1 MCSMN
6 NTELNLNTEN
16 NMKNTI
22 ELYVPHHLM
31 EAWNMDMITGAELV
45 YLSVK
50 EMNNGETLA
59 EECVKIKMTI
69 EL

>member
-1 MCSMN
+1 
-6 NTELNLNTEN
+6 
-16 NMKNTI
+16 
-22 ELYVPHHLM
+22 M